1 MLKILQPPSQGNR
14 PSSQMPSFPWCLALT
29 ACLGAGP
36 LTALDLPWNWMG
48 LDDVGGPSVSD
59 SAAPGPQASW
69 EKGGETHSE
78 TREGYAH
85 VWGHSVFHFDV
96 SSWFGP
102 AWFSTPLKP
111 GSLSSSGGWGLY
123 FLDSFGVLTCGE
135 FWPWIAWGV
144 LGLLAITLSV
154 LGLYVVASVCRPFR
168 LLCKCCCR
176 QTRAVAQEV
185 GEFLPELQ
193 VGGSYEA
200 LRLRG
205 PHTRDGVDSEFFQR
219 SVKGRGSE
227 RKPNDVVVLLD
238 EQAARLRPD
247 CDHWPRVDRHGLL
260 GPLARSERCI
270 VPLIEA
276 KAGAGRSDPLM

>member
-1 MLKILQPPSQGNR
+1 M
-14 PSSQMPSFPWCLALT
+14 
-29 ACLGAGP
+29 
-36 LTALDLPWNWMG
+36 
-48 LDDVGGPSVSD
+48 
-59 SAAPGPQASW
+59 
-69 EKGGETHSE
+69 
-78 TREGYAH
+78 
-85 VWGHSVFHFDV
+85 
-96 SSWFGP
+96 
-102 AWFSTPLKP
+102 
-111 GSLSSSGGWGLY
+111 Y